1 MCEPISTS
9 ALVLG
14 GASAAASGLGAVG
27 KHQSASAQASAQ
39 NAAATSNYKY
49 QLKVRERNWDR
60 EVHRYGRQ
68 LHQYDSQLQENSM
81 AGQRAYAG
89 AQRKLNSA
97 YNQAS
102 FKQQANL
109 VNLLKG
115 SGRMANAGLTGKTA
129 DRLDNQIVSQFG
141 RNQAIAAESLMGA
154 QMAYDDRTGELR
166 RQQIGAN
173 NRAYEK
179 VAINPQAGVAPT
191 PPVMTPGP
199 SGLGLAAGLLGA
211 GVDGFSTYNSLL
223 PKPVV

>member
-1 MCEPISTS
+1 MCAPA
-9 ALVLG
+9 ALGV
-14 GASAAASGLGAVG
+14 ASFASGALGAVG
-27 KHQSASAQASAQ
+27 QHQSASAQASAQ

-49 QLKVRERNWDR
+49 QLKVRERSWDR

-141 RNQAIAAESLMGA
+141 RNQAIAAENLMGA
-154 QMAYDDRTGELR
+154 GFAYNRQTADIR
-166 RQQIGAN
+166 REVESSNKQ
-173 NRAYEK
+173 AYEK
-179 VAINPQAGVAPT
+179 VALNPQAGVAPP

-199 SGLGLAAGLLGA
+199 SGLGLAAGLISS
-211 GVDGFSTYNSLL
+211 GVDGYNTYNSLL
-223 PKPVV
+223 P

>member
-1 MCEPISTS
+1 MCAPAALAVVS
-9 ALVLG
+9 A
-14 GASAAASGLGAVG
+14 GAGIMGSVG
-27 KHQSASAQASAQ
+27 QHQSAQAQADAQ

-68 LHQYDSQLQENSM
+68 LHQYDSQLQENSK

-89 AQRKLNSA
+89 AQRKLNSI
-97 YNQAS
+97 YQQAS

-115 SGRMANAGLTGKTA
+115 SGQAAAAGRTGRSA
-129 DRLDNQIVSQFG
+129 QRLDNDIVSQFG

-154 QMAYDDRTGELR
+154 NFAYD
-166 RQQIGAN
+166 RQVEATQREINSAN
-173 NRAYEK
+173 TQAYEK
-179 VAINPQAGVAPT
+179 VALAPQEGVAPP

-199 SGLGLAAGLLGA
+199 SGLGLAAGILEA
-211 GVDGFSTYNSLL
+211 GVGAVGTYNSLSPTPL
-223 PKPVV
+223 GG

>member
-1 MCEPISTS
+1 MCAP
-9 ALVLG
+9 VLAV
-14 GASAAASGLGAVG
+14 ASLASGVMGAVG
-27 KHQSASAQASAQ
+27 QHQSASAQASAQ

-81 AGQRAYAG
+81 AGQRAYSG
-89 AQRKLNSA
+89 AQRKLNSI
-97 YNQAS
+97 YQQAS

-115 SGRMANAGLTGKTA
+115 SSGAASRGMTGRSAQ
-129 DRLDNQIVSQFG
+129 RLDNDIVSQFG

-154 QMAYDDRTGELR
+154 NFAYD
-166 RQQIGAN
+166 RQVEATQREINSAN
-173 NRAYEK
+173 TQAYEK
-179 VAINPQAGVAPT
+179 VALAPQEGVAPP

-199 SGLGLAAGLLGA
+199 SGLGLAAGILDAGIGA
-211 GVDGFSTYNSLL
+211 VGTYNKLSPTPLGG
-223 PKPVV
+223 

>member
-1 MCEPISTS
+1 MCAPA
-9 ALVLG
+9 ALGV
-14 GASAAASGLGAVG
+14 ASFASGALGAVG
-27 KHQSASAQASAQ
+27 QHQSASAQASAQ

-49 QLKVRERNWDR
+49 QLKVRERSWDR

-97 YNQAS
+97 YKQAS

-141 RNQAIAAESLMGA
+141 RNQAIAAENLMGA
-154 QMAYDDRTGELR
+154 GFAYNRQTADIR
-166 RQQIGAN
+166 REVESSNKQ
-173 NRAYEK
+173 AYEK
-179 VAINPQAGVAPT
+179 VALNPQAGVAPP

-199 SGLGLAAGLLGA
+199 SGLGLAAGLISS
-211 GVDGFSTYNSLL
+211 GVDGYNTYNSLL
-223 PKPVV
+223 P

>member
-1 MCEPISTS
+1 MCAPAV
-9 ALVLG
+9 ALGV
-14 GASAAASGLGAVG
+14 ASAAAGGIGAIG
-27 KHQSASAQASAQ
+27 QHQSASAQASAQ

-68 LHQYDSQLQENSM
+68 LHQYDGQLQENSM

-97 YNQAS
+97 YQQAS

-141 RNQAIAAESLMGA
+141 RNQAIAAENLMGA
-154 QMAYDDRTGELR
+154 GFAYDRQTAGIR
-166 RQQIGAN
+166 RDVESSN
-173 NRAYEK
+173 KEAYEK
-179 VAINPQAGVAPT
+179 VALNPQPGVAPP

-199 SGLGLAAGLLGA
+199 SGLGLAAGLLEA
-211 GVDGFSTYNSLL
+211 GVGGFSTYNAL
-223 PKPVV
+223 KP

>member
-1 MCEPISTS
+1 MCAPA
-9 ALVLG
+9 ALGV
-14 GASAAASGLGAVG
+14 ASMASGVMGAVG
-27 KHQSASAQASAQ
+27 QQQSAQAQADAQ

-49 QLKVRERNWDR
+49 QLKVRENKWDR

-97 YNQAS
+97 YQQAS

-115 SGRMANAGLTGKTA
+115 SGQAAAAGRTGRSAT
-129 DRLDNQIVSQFG
+129 RLDNQIVGQFG
-141 RNQAIAAESLMGA
+141 RNQAIAAENLMGA
-154 QMAYDDRTGELR
+154 GFAYN
-166 RQQIGAN
+166 RQVEGIQREVN
-173 NRAYEK
+173 SSNKQAYEK
-179 VAINPQAGVAPT
+179 VALAPQEGVAPP

-199 SGLGLAAGLLGA
+199 SGLGLAAGILDA
-211 GVDGFSTYNSLL
+211 GMSGVSTYNSLSPTPL
-223 PKPVV
+223 FG

>member
-1 MCEPISTS
+1 MCAPAV
-9 ALVLG
+9 ALGV
-14 GASAAASGLGAVG
+14 ASAAAGGIGAIG
-27 KHQSASAQASAQ
+27 QHQSASAQASAQ

-68 LHQYDSQLQENSM
+68 LHQYDGQLQENSM

-97 YNQAS
+97 YKQAS

-115 SGRMANAGLTGKTA
+115 SGKMAAAGRTGRSA

-141 RNQAIAAESLMGA
+141 RNQAIAAENLMGA
-154 QMAYDDRTGELR
+154 GFAYDRQTADIR
-166 RQQIGAN
+166 REVESSNKQ
-173 NRAYEK
+173 AYEK
-179 VAINPQAGVAPT
+179 VALNPQPGVAPP

-199 SGLGLAAGLLGA
+199 SGLGLAAGLIGA
-211 GVDGFSTYNSLL
+211 GVDGYNTYNSL
-223 PKPVV
+223 KP

>member
-1 MCEPISTS
+1 MCAPA
-9 ALVLG
+9 ALAV
-14 GASAAASGLGAVG
+14 ASAGAGIMGSVG
-27 KHQSASAQASAQ
+27 QHQSAQAQADAQ

-89 AQRKLNSA
+89 AQRKLNSI
-97 YNQAS
+97 YQQAS

-115 SGRMANAGLTGKTA
+115 SSGAASRGMTGKSA
-129 DRLDNQIVSQFG
+129 QRLDNDIVSQFG

-154 QMAYDDRTGELR
+154 NMAYD
-166 RQQIGAN
+166 RQVEATQREINSAN
-173 NRAYEK
+173 TQAYEK
-179 VAINPQAGVAPT
+179 VALAPQEGVAPP

-199 SGLGLAAGLLGA
+199 SGLGLAAGILEA
-211 GVDGFSTYNSLL
+211 GIGGVQTYNSLSPTPL
-223 PKPVV
+223 GG

>member
-1 MCEPISTS
+1 MCAPM
-9 ALVLG
+9 ALGVASMASGVLG
-14 GASAAASGLGAVG
+14 SVG
-27 KHQSASAQASAQ
+27 QHQSASAQANAQ

-68 LHQYDSQLQENSM
+68 LHQYDSALQENSM

-89 AQRKLNSA
+89 AQRKLNSI
-97 YNQAS
+97 YQQAS

-115 SGRMANAGLTGKTA
+115 SSGAASAGMTGRSAQ
-129 DRLDNQIVSQFG
+129 RLDNDIVSQFG

-154 QMAYDDRTGELR
+154 NQAYD
-166 RQQIGAN
+166 RQVEGVQREIDSSN
-173 NRAYEK
+173 KKAYEK
-179 VAINPQAGVAPT
+179 VALNPQAGVAPP

-199 SGLGLAAGLLGA
+199 SGLGLAAGLIGA
-211 GVDGFSTYNSLL
+211 GVSGYQTYNSL
-223 PKPVV
+223 KPA

>member
-1 MCEPISTS
+1 MCAP
-9 ALVLG
+9 AVLG
-14 GASAAASGLGAVG
+14 VASMASGVMGAVG
-27 KHQSASAQASAQ
+27 QQQNASAQVNAQ

-89 AQRKLNSA
+89 AQRKLNSI
-97 YNQAS
+97 YQQAS

-115 SGRMANAGLTGKTA
+115 SGQAAAAGRTGRSA
-129 DRLDNQIVSQFG
+129 QRLDNDIVSQFG

-154 QMAYDDRTGELR
+154 NFAYD
-166 RQQIGAN
+166 RQVEATQREINSAN
-173 NRAYEK
+173 TQAYEK
-179 VAINPQAGVAPT
+179 VALAPQEGVAPP

-199 SGLGLAAGLLGA
+199 SGLGLAAGILDAGIGA
-211 GVDGFSTYNSLL
+211 VGTYNSLSPTPL
-223 PKPVV
+223 FG

>member
-1 MCEPISTS
+1 MCAPAV
-9 ALVLG
+9 ALGV
-14 GASAAASGLGAVG
+14 ASAAAGGMSAIGQ
-27 KHQSASAQASAQ
+27 HQSASAQASAQ

-97 YNQAS
+97 YQQAS

-141 RNQAIAAESLMGA
+141 RNQAIAAENLMGA
-154 QMAYDDRTGELR
+154 GFAYDRQTASIR
-166 RQQIGAN
+166 RDVESSNKQ
-173 NRAYEK
+173 AYEK
-179 VAINPQAGVAPT
+179 VALNPQAGVAPP

-199 SGLGLAAGLLGA
+199 SGLSLAAGIIEA
-211 GVDGFSTYNSLL
+211 GVDGFSTYNSL
-223 PKPVV
+223 KA

>member
-1 MCEPISTS
+1 MCEPLS
-9 ALVLG
+9 LG
-14 GASAAASGLGAVG
+14 IATAASGAMGAIG
-27 KHQSASAQASAQ
+27 SHQSASAQANAQ

-68 LHQYDSQLQENSM
+68 LHQYDSAVQENSM

-89 AQRKLNSA
+89 AQRKLNSI
-97 YNQAS
+97 YQQAS

-115 SGRMANAGLTGKTA
+115 SSGAAAAGMTGKSA
-129 DRLDNQIVSQFG
+129 QRLDNDIVSQFG

-154 QMAYDDRTGELR
+154 NQSYD
-166 RQQIGAN
+166 RQVEGTQREINNAN
-173 NRAYEK
+173 KQAYEK
-179 VAINPQAGVAPT
+179 VALAPQEGVAPP

-199 SGLGLAAGLLGA
+199 SGLGLAAGILDA
-211 GVDGFSTYNSLL
+211 GVSGFSTYNSL
-223 PKPVV
+223 KPS

>member
-1 MCEPISTS
+1 MCAP
-9 ALVLG
+9 VLAV
-14 GASAAASGLGAVG
+14 ASLASGVMGAVG
-27 KHQSASAQASAQ
+27 QHQSASAQASAQ

-81 AGQRAYAG
+81 AGQRAYSG
-89 AQRKLNSA
+89 AQRKLNSI
-97 YNQAS
+97 YQQAS

-115 SGRMANAGLTGKTA
+115 SSGAASRGMTGRSAQ
-129 DRLDNQIVSQFG
+129 RLDNDIVSQFG

-154 QMAYDDRTGELR
+154 NFAYD
-166 RQQIGAN
+166 RQVAATQREINSAN
-173 NRAYEK
+173 TQAYEK
-179 VAINPQAGVAPT
+179 VALAPQEGVAPP

-199 SGLGLAAGLLGA
+199 SGLGLAAGILDAGIGA
-211 GVDGFSTYNSLL
+211 VGTYNKLSPTPLGG
-223 PKPVV
+223 

>member
-1 MCEPISTS
+1 MCAPAVALGVAS
-9 ALVLG
+9 A
-14 GASAAASGLGAVG
+14 GASALGAVG
-27 KHQSASAQASAQ
+27 QHQSASAQASAQ

-49 QLKVRERNWDR
+49 QLKVRERSWDR

-89 AQRKLNSA
+89 AQRKLNSV
-97 YNQAS
+97 YQQAS

-115 SGRMANAGLTGKTA
+115 SGNMAAAGRTGRSAT
-129 DRLDNQIVSQFG
+129 RLDNQIVSQFG

-154 QMAYDDRTGELR
+154 GFNYN
-166 RQQIGAN
+166 RQVEDVQREVDSSN
-173 NRAYEK
+173 KQAYEK
-179 VAINPQAGVAPT
+179 VALAPQAGIAPP

-199 SGLGLAAGLLGA
+199 SGLGLAAGLIGA
-211 GVDGFSTYNSLL
+211 GVSGYQTYNDLKP
-223 PKPVV
+223 PK

>member
-1 MCEPISTS
+1 MCAP
-9 ALVLG
+9 AVLG
-14 GASAAASGLGAVG
+14 VASMASGVMGAVG
-27 KHQSASAQASAQ
+27 QHQNASAQVNAQ

-68 LHQYDSQLQENSM
+68 LHQYDSQLQENSK

-89 AQRKLNSA
+89 AQRKLNSI
-97 YNQAS
+97 YQQAS

-115 SGRMANAGLTGKTA
+115 SGQAAAAGRTGRSAT
-129 DRLDNQIVSQFG
+129 RLDNDIVSQFG

-154 QMAYDDRTGELR
+154 NFAYD
-166 RQQIGAN
+166 RQVEATQREINSAN
-173 NRAYEK
+173 TQAYEK
-179 VAINPQAGVAPT
+179 VALAPQEGVAPP

-199 SGLGLAAGLLGA
+199 SGLGLAAGILDA
-211 GVDGFSTYNSLL
+211 GIGGVSTYNSLSPTPL
-223 PKPVV
+223 FG

>member
-1 MCEPISTS
+1 MCAPA
-9 ALVLG
+9 ALGV
-14 GASAAASGLGAVG
+14 ASFASGALGAVG
-27 KHQSASAQASAQ
+27 QHQSASAQASAQ

-49 QLKVRERNWDR
+49 QLKVRERSWDR

-97 YNQAS
+97 YKQAS

-109 VNLLKG
+109 VNLLIG

-141 RNQAIAAESLMGA
+141 RNQAIAAENLMGA
-154 QMAYDDRTGELR
+154 GFAYNRQTADIR
-166 RQQIGAN
+166 REVESSNKQ
-173 NRAYEK
+173 AYEK
-179 VAINPQAGVAPT
+179 VALNPQAGVAPP

-199 SGLGLAAGLLGA
+199 SGLGLAAGLISS
-211 GVDGFSTYNSLL
+211 GVDGYNTYNSLL
-223 PKPVV
+223 P

>member
-1 MCEPISTS
+1 MCAPAALAVVS
-9 ALVLG
+9 A
-14 GASAAASGLGAVG
+14 GAGIMGSVG
-27 KHQSASAQASAQ
+27 QHQSAQAQADAQ

-68 LHQYDSQLQENSM
+68 LHQYDSQLQENSK

-89 AQRKLNSA
+89 AQRKLNSI
-97 YNQAS
+97 YQQAS

-115 SGRMANAGLTGKTA
+115 SGQAAAAGRTGRSA
-129 DRLDNQIVSQFG
+129 QRLDNDIVSQFG

-154 QMAYDDRTGELR
+154 NFAYD
-166 RQQIGAN
+166 RQVEATQREINSAN
-173 NRAYEK
+173 TQAYEK
-179 VAINPQAGVAPT
+179 VALAPQEGVAPP

-199 SGLGLAAGLLGA
+199 SGLSLAAGILDA
-211 GVDGFSTYNSLL
+211 GVGAVGTYNSLSPTPL
-223 PKPVV
+223 GG

>member
-1 MCEPISTS
+1 MCAPA
-9 ALVLG
+9 ALGV
-14 GASAAASGLGAVG
+14 ASMASGVMGAVG
-27 KHQSASAQASAQ
+27 QHQSASAQASAQ

-68 LHQYDSQLQENSM
+68 LHQYDSAKQENSM

-97 YNQAS
+97 YQQAS
-102 FKQQANL
+102 LKQQANL

-115 SGRMANAGLTGKTA
+115 SGQAAAAGRNGRSAT
-129 DRLDNQIVSQFG
+129 RLDNQIVGQFG

-154 QMAYDDRTGELR
+154 GFAYDRQTADIR
-166 RQQIGAN
+166 REIDSSNKQ
-173 NRAYEK
+173 AYEK
-179 VAINPQAGVAPT
+179 VALNPQAGVAPP

-199 SGLGLAAGLLGA
+199 SGLSLAAGILDA
-211 GVDGFSTYNSLL
+211 GVNGYSTYNDL
-223 PKPVV
+223 KPPA